1 MAATRWKFVRLASF
15 RPWSIPGTTKHR
27 KLLFTNSHSQTSPK
41 CFLSRGTPKQ
51 GNMLLFSIKC
61 LLLYFLIF
69 CFKPQLN
76 TTDFRNRSMSS
87 DFDAAGNVELHSR
100 CRIGRVKI
108 RLWPDFVHAISL
120 RRGKLNSLPETVVAT
135 TAATDLIQ
143 KRSARNGL
151 SSHRVI

>member
-1 MAATRWKFVRLASF
+1 
-15 RPWSIPGTTKHR
+15 
-27 KLLFTNSHSQTSPK
+27 
-41 CFLSRGTPKQ
+41 
-51 GNMLLFSIKC
+51 
-61 LLLYFLIF
+61 
-69 CFKPQLN
+69 
-76 TTDFRNRSMSS
+76 MSS

-143 KRSARNGL
+143 K
-151 SSHRVI
+151 